1 MQWRVRDISCFPLM
15 SKPVW
20 TKSKLQPRMDTDTFK
35 AGSAIGQTLNL
46 SKIPPMFQ
54 CLNASVFIHGS
65 NPFEPRRRD
74 EEGVTPL

>member
-1 MQWRVRDISCFPLM
+1 
-15 SKPVW
+15 
-20 TKSKLQPRMDTDTFK
+20 MDTDTFK

-54 CLNASVFIHGS
+54 CLNASVFIRGS